1 VVSICNANR
10 IGIPRFLCRPN
21 YRQRQ
26 VLFAV
31 PIISFRLLRGL
42 LILQR
47 GMAGQP
53 HHPGGAT
60 MQG

>member
-1 VVSICNANR
+1 MVSICNADR
-10 IGIPRFLCRPN
+10 LGIPRSLCRPN

-26 VLFAV
+26 VLFVV
-31 PIISFRLLRGL
+31 PTISFRLLHGL
-42 LILQR
+42 LILQH

-53 HHPGGAT
+53 HHPGDAT